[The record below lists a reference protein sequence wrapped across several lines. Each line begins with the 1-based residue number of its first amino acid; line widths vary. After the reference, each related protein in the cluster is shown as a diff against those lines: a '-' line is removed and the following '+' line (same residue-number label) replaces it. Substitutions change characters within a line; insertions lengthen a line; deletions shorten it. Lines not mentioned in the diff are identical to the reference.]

1 MKIFIK
7 ILKGLFA
14 QSVLFFTQ
22 HLKAQQQNTTLLGR
36 WAEGPCYTIDVSGKI
51 ACYGNGGYLEVTDI
65 SNPLNPVE
73 LSKVVLPSFVSDV
86 KISGNYVYVAD
97 EWGGFRVVDISDP
110 ANAVE
115 AGFLSLV
122 GSSNRLSV
130 TGNYAYITS
139 EHYGLYILD
148 IADPANPVVT
158 GSIKLVDV
166 FGFIYDVTANT
177 NYVYVYLAGKGID
190 IIEVSEPSGPN
201 EAGFLEGSGYYGN
214 FDLALDG
221 NYLFWAGAPD
231 GLQIVDVSDPK
242 IPVVVADITGDF
254 DKVSVKDN
262 YLYAG
267 SGRFIYVFN
276 ISDKSNPIQV
286 GSFKAGGNT
295 RDIDVAGNVFYV
307 ADASAGLYIVKNDL
321 LSAVEPALPENGYD
335 LLQNHPNPFKEST
348 TFDYTISRP
357 EFVTLKIYAAT
368 GKLITTIVNR
378 RQAPG
383 NYSVHW
389 NARNIKPGIYS
400 FCLTAGNYHITK
412 QCVVLD

>member
-1 MKIFIK
+1 MLKRLAL
-7 ILKGLFA
+7 ILLLGSVYTGSLARGTYQEPDAFLAEAFSDNAPEPAVIWLTGERKDVVKQLLGHRYSSLRVRYWRRA
-14 QSVLFFTQ
+14 QRSAWILEAIGKDLPITI
-22 HLKAQQQNTTLLGR
+22 LLGR

-51 ACYGNGGYLEVTDI
+51 ACYGKGGYLEVTDI

-97 EWGGFRVVDISDP
+97 EWGGFRVVDISVP

-130 TGNYAYITS
+130 AGNYAYITS

-221 NYLFWAGAPD
+221 NYLFCAGAPD

-286 GSFKAGGNT
+286 GSFKAGGN
-295 RDIDVAGNVFYV
+295 
-307 ADASAGLYIVKNDL
+307 K
-321 LSAVEPALPENGYD
+321 GY
-335 LLQNHPNPFKEST
+335 
-348 TFDYTISRP
+348 
-357 EFVTLKIYAAT
+357 
-368 GKLITTIVNR
+368 
-378 RQAPG
+378 
-383 NYSVHW
+383 
-389 NARNIKPGIYS
+389 
-400 FCLTAGNYHITK
+400 
-412 QCVVLD
+412 